1 MAQIEAASP
10 ATNAGI
16 RGFVKEIQSVDELRL
31 AYSIFRITLGVN
43 IFFHGAMRLITG
55 LEAWVTM
62 QAKVFENNPILP
74 MWSVQ
79 AFLFV
84 LPFVEVFLGALTTLG
99 LYTRWALLGGSAM
112 MFVLVFGNLTR
123 QDWGTVGNNMHYVL
137 YYALMIA
144 ALRFNAYALDTRK
157 ST

>member
-1 MAQIEAASP
+1 MFAS
-10 ATNAGI
+10 I
-16 RGFVKEIQSVDELRL
+16 SDFQL
-31 AYSIFRITLGVN
+31 AYAIFRITLGVN

-55 LEAWVTM
+55 LNDWVLLQSEAFVDTL
-62 QAKVFENNPILP
+62 LP
-74 MWSVQ
+74 MWAIR
-79 AFLFV
+79 AFLTF
-84 LPFVEVFLGALTTLG
+84 LPFYEVVLGALTTAG

-144 ALRFNAYALDTRK
+144 AFRYNCWALDTRK
-157 ST
+157 ASGR

>member
-1 MAQIEAASP
+1 MAQNTTGPAAQG
-10 ATNAGI
+10 NGI
-16 RGFVKEIQSVDELRL
+16 FSSIGDIQL
-31 AYSIFRITLGVN
+31 AYAIFRITLGVN

-55 LEAWVTM
+55 LNAWVMVQGEAFVDTL
-62 QAKVFENNPILP
+62 LP
-74 MWSVQ
+74 MWSVYS
-79 AFLFV
+79 FLTV
-84 LPFVEVFLGALTTLG
+84 LPFYEVVLGALTTIG

-144 ALRFNAYALDTRK
+144 AYRYNCWALDTRQ
-157 ST
+157 SPDRP